1 MPPARPGPAPP
12 QLLTP
17 PRSASTRLGPAR
29 RRSLKPRA
37 ALNRRSLPF
46 SPAQR
51 TTGRAPRYPPGR
63 AKPPQF
69 PEPRSAA
76 PYLQRMEAAR
86 CLGSRLTPQPPR
98 KFPDVSADGRWTPPA
113 AGWLHVGTL
122 LPGSPCLRPAGR
134 WEGGKEEEGEEK
146 GEAVPRGAAH
156 SCGRSCSCAR
166 GAAGGALRGSGREE
180 GEGARGGGKGGKRR
194 RGGEREVTE
203 PR

>member
-1 MPPARPGPAPP
+1 MQKRAKSGQLRAPIPAAAAPRGELCYSACPRPGPARPP

-51 TTGRAPRYPPGR
+51 TTGGAPRYPPGR

-134 WEGGKEEEGEEK
+134 WEGGKE
-146 GEAVPRGAAH
+146 
-156 SCGRSCSCAR
+156 GRRRKA
-166 GAAGGALRGSGREE
+166 
-180 GEGARGGGKGGKRR
+180 RR
-194 RGGEREVTE
+194 RGRRCRGVQRTAADAPAAAPAGRLAVL
-203 PR
+203 